1 MINIYN
7 VEEDIEEEDIE
18 EEDIKDFII
27 TIIIIL
33 IIFNEKMI
41 YFIDIKNINFS
52 KI

>member
-7 VEEDIEEEDIE
+7 VVEDIE

-27 TIIIIL
+27 TINIIL

-41 YFIDIKNINFS
+41 YFIETKNKNFS